1 MSFAAAATA
10 AQPTASGAAP
20 AALPSRWP
28 IAAAAFCMQLALGS
42 VYAWS
47 VLLDPLAE
55 LHGATRGEVGL
66 TFSVTLAVV
75 GVTAGLGGLL
85 HNRFGPRTVATAA
98 GLLYGVGVLLSG
110 FAPNIPALYL
120 TYGVLGG
127 VGLGLG
133 YIVPL
138 AMLIRWFP
146 DRRGCIT
153 GVAVAGF
160 GLGALLTGPAAAWA
174 AAAAGVQ
181 WALVGLGAAYLALVT
196 TAAQFFRAAP
206 DGYAPPGWTPQ
217 TRAVRASAAR
227 DHSLAEALRSP
238 PWWLLWSILA
248 LNVTAGAALLSV
260 AAPLVRE
267 FALVDAATAALFV
280 GALSVCNGIGR
291 VFWGAVSDA
300 AGRPPALLAMFALQ
314 ALAFAALAGAADCW
328 AVLVPAAVI
337 AACFG
342 GGFAVMPAFAAD
354 LFGPR
359 NAGTVYGTMLTA
371 WSAGAIAGPVLIAN
385 VPYRTAVL
393 VIAGMA
399 AAGAVLPLLAWTMAR
414 KDAAASVAA
423 HGLPAPQSAP

>member
-1 MSFAAAATA
+1 MSFAAAA
-10 AQPTASGAAP
+10 AQPMASGAAP
-20 AALPSRWP
+20 AALPSRWL

-47 VLLDPLAE
+47 VLLDPLAG
-55 LHGATRGEVGL
+55 LHSATRGEVGL

-75 GVTAGLGGLL
+75 GITAGFGGSL

-98 GLLYGVGVLLSG
+98 GLLYGSGVLLSG
-110 FAPNIPALYL
+110 FAPNVVALCL
-120 TYGVLGG
+120 AYGVLGG
-127 VGLGLG
+127 AGLGLG

-174 AAAAGVQ
+174 TAAAGVQ

-217 TRAVRASAAR
+217 TRAAR

-238 PWWLLWSILA
+238 RWWLLWSILA

-280 GALSVCNGIGR
+280 GALSVCNVIGR
-291 VFWGAVSDA
+291 VLWGAVSDA

-314 ALAFAALAGAADCW
+314 ALAFASLAGADDYG

-354 LFGPR
+354 VFGAR
-359 NAGTVYGTMLTA
+359 NAGTVYGAMLTA
-371 WSAGAIAGPVLIAN
+371 WSAGAIAGPVLIAT
-385 VPYRTAVL
+385 VPYREAL
-393 VIAGMA
+393 LLI
-399 AAGAVLPLLAWTMAR
+399 AAGAAASAALPLLAWTTAGRGEEAPPRWPTASSTTAR
-414 KDAAASVAA
+414 T
-423 HGLPAPQSAP
+423 